1 MSLSLVSTLTAA
13 GLALAGAL
21 GLSGDVPGRHA
32 QSVLYC
38 TGCTCQTD
46 RPAMSVP
53 GTWVQSG
60 TMGRRITLRF
70 VPREPS
76 AAQIAGRCR
85 PLPRG

>member
-1 MSLSLVSTLTAA
+1 MPPFLTLMAA
-13 GLALAGAL
+13 GLALAGLA
-21 GLSGDVPGRHA
+21 GDVPRA
-32 QSVLYC
+32 QAAGDLLYC
-38 TGCTCQTD
+38 TGCTCQAD

-53 GTWVQSG
+53 GTWVRSG
-60 TMGRRITLRF
+60 TMGRYITLRF